1 MNNRSPALER
11 WIDQARAVPIES
23 ELARRGIKLNGKVE
37 RAGPCPRCGG
47 DDRFAINIRSNFSIA
62 ATARPAVT

>member
-37 RAGPCPRCGG
+37 R
-47 DDRFAINIRSNFSIA
+47 RSMSEMW
-62 ATARPAVT
+62 RR